1 MGVQY
6 PSGTVWYRYH
16 DHAIGSAISRV
27 GSVSI
32 HRSESPR
39 PVSVRDVLKIHFLKN
54 LSSLLLKGSHRLRQ
68 NPLFADTVVAVIS
81 TAAARIGAD
90 YKNGLHRSEPFN
102 AASDSYSRGSY

>member
-1 MGVQY
+1 MVVQY

-27 GSVSI
+27 DSVSI

-54 LSSLLLKGSHRLRQ
+54 LSSLLLKGGHRLRQ
-68 NPLFADTVVAVIS
+68 NPLFTDTVVAVIS
-81 TAAARIGAD
+81 TVAAKIAAD
-90 YKNGLHRSEPFN
+90 HANRTDRLE
-102 AASDSYSRGSY
+102 